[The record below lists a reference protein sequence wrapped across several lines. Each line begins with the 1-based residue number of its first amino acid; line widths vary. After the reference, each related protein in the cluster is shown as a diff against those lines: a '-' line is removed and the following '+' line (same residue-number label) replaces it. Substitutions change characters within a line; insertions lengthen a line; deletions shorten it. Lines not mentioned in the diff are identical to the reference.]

1 MPVFHAADKSAPKA
15 GLVAARPEGFSSEK
29 GEAGERWSEM
39 ELWAWVGLACHVALA
54 ASLVV
59 AAACDLR
66 WQIVPNGCAGAVA
79 ISGLARSAL
88 AGCAGEALVGM
99 IVVLLVLLVA
109 SWASRRASGRC
120 GVGGGDVKL
129 FSALGVWT
137 GPAWGLVVVGASC
150 LLGVIG
156 WLTSRALARWGGASG
171 RAAAHGTLPA
181 SEAPP
186 ASGEN
191 GIPMAPAIALA
202 VLVCAFVRTLVET

>member
-1 MPVFHAADKSAPKA
+1 MGIV
-15 GLVAARPEGFSSEK
+15 
-29 GEAGERWSEM
+29 
-39 ELWAWVGLACHVALA
+39 AWVGLACHAALA
-54 ASLVV
+54 ASLMV

-66 WQIVPNGCAGAVA
+66 WRIVPNECSVAVA
-79 ISGLARSAL
+79 LSGLARAAL

-99 IVVLLVLLVA
+99 VVVLLVLLGA

-129 FSALGVWT
+129 FSALGAWT
-137 GPAWGLVVVGASC
+137 GPAWGLIVVGTSC

-156 WLTSRALARWGGASG
+156 WLTSRALARWGEANG

-202 VLVCAFVRTLVET
+202 VLVCAFARTLAET